1 MGTKT
6 KNQMTLV
13 SEIKTPYNLNS
24 ISGAIL
30 HGGKIAQFV
39 EHEKYDLYL
48 ILKHESETIF
58 KFHIVK
64 TMNQTLNSAD
74 FVWMGQF
81 DSIESANHWI
91 DLDVKFA
98 KQYPES

>member
-1 MGTKT
+1 
-6 KNQMTLV
+6 
-13 SEIKTPYNLNS
+13 
-24 ISGAIL
+24 
-30 HGGKIAQFV
+30 
-39 EHEKYDLYL
+39 
-48 ILKHESETIF
+48 
-58 KFHIVK
+58 
-64 TMNQTLNSAD
+64 MNQTLNSAD